1 MADVLLFGL
10 SNSMQLALIAI
21 GFSFVFG
28 ISGIANFSYG
38 AFYLFGGYLA
48 FALFKDG
55 TGIPYLAAAGLAVLL
70 LFIVGALTY
79 RIAIQR
85 IRGAM
90 LSEVIVTMGL
100 GVFII
105 ELMRA
110 FSNIGHNKYLPA
122 FFPGYI
128 NIFGVGIE
136 NQRLMIIFIGL
147 MLFIVLWA
155 VTRFTRIGLAF
166 RAMSQDELTA
176 LSLGLNNNFLAMLAM
191 GIGAALAVVAA
202 LCIIPQGF
210 LSIDGAY
217 EVLIY
222 ALAVGVLGGMSS
234 TSGII
239 VGAFILGYAQ
249 TFTARFFSPQWTM
262 VVTFLAIVLV
272 LLIKP
277 SGIFGKQKELEERV

>member
-1 MADVLLFGL
+1 MAGVIIFGL
-10 SNSMQLALIAI
+10 AKSLELALIAI

-28 ISGIANFSYG
+28 ISGIANFAYG
-38 AFYLFGGYLA
+38 AFYLLGGFLA
-48 FALFKDG
+48 YIFFTSVGLPYWVAAIVSMIILFV
-55 TGIPYLAAAGLAVLL
+55 I
-70 LFIVGALTY
+70 GALMY
-79 RIAIQR
+79 RFAVQR

-100 GVFII
+100 GIFII
-105 ELMRA
+105 EMLRA
-110 FSNIGHNKYLPA
+110 TGFIGHNRYLPA
-122 FFPGYI
+122 FIPGYI
-128 NIFGVGIE
+128 EIAGVGIE
-136 NQRLMIIFIGL
+136 NQRLMIIVIGL
-147 MLFIVLWA
+147 LLFLILWA
-155 VTRFTRIGLAF
+155 VTRYTRIGLAF

-176 LSLGLNNNFLAMLAM
+176 LSIGLNNNYLAMLSM
-191 GIGAALAVVAA
+191 GIGAVLSVIAA

-210 LSIDGAY
+210 LTADGAY

-222 ALAVGVLGGMSS
+222 ALAVGVLGGLGS
-234 TSGII
+234 TIGII

-249 TFTARFFSPQWTM
+249 TITATLFSSQWVM

>member
-1 MADVLLFGL
+1 MAGVIIFGL
-10 SNSMQLALIAI
+10 AKSLELALIAI

-28 ISGIANFSYG
+28 ISGIANFAYG
-38 AFYLFGGYLA
+38 AFYLLGGFLA
-48 FALFKDG
+48 YIFFTSVGLPYWVAAIVSMIILFV
-55 TGIPYLAAAGLAVLL
+55 I
-70 LFIVGALTY
+70 GALMY
-79 RIAIQR
+79 RFAVQR

-100 GVFII
+100 GIFII
-105 ELMRA
+105 EMLRA
-110 FSNIGHNKYLPA
+110 TGFIGHNRYLPA
-122 FFPGYI
+122 FIPGYI
-128 NIFGVGIE
+128 EIAGVGIE
-136 NQRLMIIFIGL
+136 NQRLMIIVIGL
-147 MLFIVLWA
+147 LLFLILWA
-155 VTRFTRIGLAF
+155 FTRYTRIGLAF

-176 LSLGLNNNFLAMLAM
+176 LSIGLNNNYLAMLSM
-191 GIGAALAVVAA
+191 GIGAVLSVIAA

-210 LSIDGAY
+210 LTADGAY

-222 ALAVGVLGGMSS
+222 ALAVGVLGGLGS
-234 TSGII
+234 TIGII

-249 TFTARFFSPQWTM
+249 TITATLFSSQWVM

>member
-1 MADVLLFGL
+1 MDDVLIFGL
-10 SNSMQLALIAI
+10 YNSLQLALVAI

-28 ISGIANFSYG
+28 ISGIANFAYG

-48 FALFKDG
+48 FAFFKDG
-55 TGIPYLAAAGLAVLL
+55 TGLPYWAATLLAMLI
-70 LFIVGALTY
+70 LFIVGSLVY
-79 RIAIQR
+79 RLAIQR

-90 LSEVIVTMGL
+90 LSEVIVTMGI

-110 FSNIGHNKYLPA
+110 YSNIGHNKYLPA
-122 FFPGYI
+122 FIPGYV
-128 NIFGVGIE
+128 NIFDVGIE
-136 NQRLMIIFIGL
+136 NQRLLIIATGL
-147 MLFIVLWA
+147 LLFVILWA
-155 VTRFTRIGLAF
+155 FTRYSRIGLAF

-176 LSLGLNNNFLAMLAM
+176 LSIGLNNNFLATLAM
-191 GIGAALAVVAA
+191 GIGAVLAVVSA

-210 LSIDGAY
+210 LYIDGAY

-222 ALAVGVLGGMSS
+222 ALAVGVLGGMGS

-239 VGAFILGYAQ
+239 VGAFVLGYAQ
-249 TFTARFFSPQWTM
+249 TLTARFLSPQWTM

>member
-1 MADVLLFGL
+1 MAGVIIFGL
-10 SNSMQLALIAI
+10 AKSLELALIAI

-28 ISGIANFSYG
+28 ISGIANFAYG
-38 AFYLFGGYLA
+38 AFYLLGGFLA
-48 FALFKDG
+48 YIFFTSVGLPYWVAAIVSMIILFV
-55 TGIPYLAAAGLAVLL
+55 I
-70 LFIVGALTY
+70 GALMY
-79 RIAIQR
+79 RFAVQR

-100 GVFII
+100 GIFII
-105 ELMRA
+105 EMLRA
-110 FSNIGHNKYLPA
+110 TGFIGHNRYLPA
-122 FFPGYI
+122 FIPGYI
-128 NIFGVGIE
+128 EIAGVGIE
-136 NQRLMIIFIGL
+136 NQRLMIIVIGL
-147 MLFIVLWA
+147 LLFLILWA
-155 VTRFTRIGLAF
+155 VTRYTRIGLAF

-176 LSLGLNNNFLAMLAM
+176 LSIGLNSNYLAMFSM
-191 GIGAALAVVAA
+191 GIGAVLAVIAA

-210 LSIDGAY
+210 LTVDGAY

-222 ALAVGVLGGMSS
+222 ALAVGVLGGLGS
-234 TSGII
+234 TVGII

-249 TFTARFFSPQWTM
+249 TITATLFSSQWVM

>member
-1 MADVLLFGL
+1 MAGVIIFGL
-10 SNSMQLALIAI
+10 AKSLELALIAI

-28 ISGIANFSYG
+28 ISGIANFAYG
-38 AFYLFGGYLA
+38 AFYLLGGFLA
-48 FALFKDG
+48 YIFFTSVGLPYWVAAIVSMIILFV
-55 TGIPYLAAAGLAVLL
+55 I
-70 LFIVGALTY
+70 GALMY
-79 RIAIQR
+79 RFAVQR

-100 GVFII
+100 GIFII
-105 ELMRA
+105 EMLRA
-110 FSNIGHNKYLPA
+110 TGFIGHNRYLPA
-122 FFPGYI
+122 FIPGYI
-128 NIFGVGIE
+128 EIAGVGIE
-136 NQRLMIIFIGL
+136 NQRLMIIVIGL
-147 MLFIVLWA
+147 LLFLILWA
-155 VTRFTRIGLAF
+155 VTRYTRIGLAF

-176 LSLGLNNNFLAMLAM
+176 LSIGLNNNYLAMLSM
-191 GIGAALAVVAA
+191 GIGAVLAVIAA

-210 LSIDGAY
+210 LTVDGAY

-222 ALAVGVLGGMSS
+222 ALAVGVLGGLGS
-234 TSGII
+234 TIGII

-249 TFTARFFSPQWTM
+249 TITATLFSSQWVM